1 MVDPHDRDEATAS
14 PEDPQAGPGGGSA
27 GTSPGGGSKANSFQH
42 GLRAKIVFSD
52 EMAQAILERTR
63 MLEDQFMPVGGYE
76 HSLIHDMAVARVKL
90 DIAAD
95 LLVANADRVVS
106 RARDFWDFDRR
117 ERALKLLRRLPKN
130 PAYLAHK
137 LGGTKQGALLMIE
150 RWEGLVQAALA
161 AGDWD
166 EAQRQVALDLL
177 GTALEMRSSTAA
189 LLPAGDGAALAAVAG
204 GQIARLRGAIDQVLD
219 RQDAQD
225 RADTIAGFR
234 LADDDE
240 SRLLRRYESL
250 AQRDYNRANAELVQ
264 AQELTDLEHNND
276 DGELFGT
283 KPQSMADWLRHGPVK
298 PHLQRVA
305 EGMKARREARE
316 AAAAGAA
323 EAGAGAGTAAAES
336 TASTSSPAPASAAAP
351 SAPSAPA
358 AEVEEATAAAK
369 AASAT
374 PAPAPP
380 AAPAAPDQP
389 RPAADEPIKIGEGK
403 STPARNLMRQ
413 LRKAAQECASRRHRK
428 GA

>member
-1 MVDPHDRDEATAS
+1 MVDPNDPDVATVGS
-14 PEDPQAGPGGGSA
+14 EDPEAKPRGGSA
-27 GTSPGGGSKANSFQH
+27 SSSTGGGSKANSFQH

-63 MLEDQFMPVGGYE
+63 MLEDHFMPVGGYE

-106 RARDFWDFDRR
+106 RARDFWDFDRH

-137 LGGTKQGALLMIE
+137 LAGTKQGALLMIE
-150 RWEGLVQAALA
+150 RWEGLAQAALA

-166 EAQRQVALDLL
+166 EPQRQLALDLL
-177 GTALEMRSSTAA
+177 ATPLELRSSTAA
-189 LLPAGDGAALAAVAG
+189 LPAASDGAALAGVAS
-204 GQIARLRGAIDQVLD
+204 GQIARLRSAVDQVLD

-240 SRLLRRYESL
+240 TRCLRRYKSM
-250 AQRDYNRANAELVQ
+250 AQCDYNRAHAELVR

-283 KPQSMADWLRHGPVK
+283 KPQPMADWLRQGPVK
-298 PHLQRVA
+298 PHLERVA

-323 EAGAGAGTAAAES
+323 QAGAGAGAGTAAAEP
-336 TASTSSPAPASAAAP
+336 TAGTRSPAPAPASPAGQTVP
-351 SAPSAPA
+351 SAPVAEAAPT
-358 AEVEEATAAAK
+358 ATAAPAP
-369 AASAT
+369 T
-374 PAPAPP
+374 PA
-380 AAPAAPDQP
+380 AAAAAADQP
-389 RPAADEPIKIGEGK
+389 PPAADEPIKIGEGK
-403 STPARNLMRQ
+403 STPVRDLMRK
-413 LRKAAQECASRRHRK
+413 LRK
-428 GA
+428 GAQEHSSQPRRKGA